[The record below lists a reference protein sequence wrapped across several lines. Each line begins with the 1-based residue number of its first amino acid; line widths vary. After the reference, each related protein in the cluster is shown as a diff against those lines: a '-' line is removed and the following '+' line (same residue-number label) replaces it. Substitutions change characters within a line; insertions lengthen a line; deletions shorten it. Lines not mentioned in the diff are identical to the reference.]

1 MSDASLGQCLLLSQ
15 SAERF
20 VQRSRPAARSLN
32 PAWQG
37 LVVDD
42 VIPDHGGRH
51 ETFEV
56 AVIRP
61 SLTLVQPDV
70 RGTDEHV
77 VRSVRRGPHP
87 VGRAIRISQRRLGT
101 RLRRASAVTKAQPK
115 VSARAR

>member
-1 MSDASLGQCLLLSQ
+1 VSDASLGQRLLLSQ

-56 AVIRP
+56 ARDQALIDARP
-61 SLTLVQPDV
+61 
-70 RGTDEHV
+70 
-77 VRSVRRGPHP
+77 
-87 VGRAIRISQRRLGT
+87 T
-101 RLRRASAVTKAQPK
+101 RC
-115 VSARAR
+115 ARDR